1 MEQTEY
7 TTWEVVKM
15 LRMLPFEE
23 LNSRFA
29 QTLVKVIGEG
39 PAKGE
44 MLHIFFIKL
53 LILNNIKELKE
64 CEAIRLRF

>member
-23 LNSRFA
+23 LNSRFV
-29 QTLVKVIGEG
+29 QTLVKVIDSV
-39 PAKGE
+39 P
-44 MLHIFFIKL
+44 
-53 LILNNIKELKE
+53 IKELKE
-64 CEAIRLRF
+64 CETIRARHRHARIDSRLER